1 MGLWENILHP
11 VTNPPCRTE
20 ASSPLRLAA
29 DTFKLHN
36 MWIIA
41 MFYQGIKQVWRKL
54 CTSCTRQVSWQNAC
68 INSGLVNT
76 VKTSAPIKHFY
87 EVKGRINRF
96 CTAAP
101 RTGAVS
107 FFAAA
112 AAREPNARSIS
123 SQTKHLCDVSKRK
136 KKRKRKGRWSTA
148 CLNTLTL
155 IIYHILVRCVEVL
168 LYKKKGAS
176 LQLVSIPYA
185 VRQSSLTQCL
195 RTLHFPCN
203 NSGGVC
209 QVTRRVT
216 VYALPALLEALWWK
230 PISICKK
237 TYRRGW
243 VSSAS
248 SFLSPSSF
256 TVHQPCHQTGQKWP
270 QFHWIYK

>member
-1 MGLWENILHP
+1 MTLLATVCTIKTEYHTHIMTSRTCANIEKYQMISMTRWQRVIKIDFLHQLHSNNYTSYTQTTAQNWKTGKLFAVCLASIKTRLLGTQMRLRENILHP
-11 VTNPPCRTE
+11 ITDPPYRTE
-20 ASSPLRLAA
+20 APSPLRLAA

-54 CTSCTRQVSWQNAC
+54 CTSCTSQVSWQNAC

-101 RTGAVS
+101 GMCAVS

-112 AAREPNARSIS
+112 VAREPNVRSIS

-136 KKRKRKGRWSTA
+136 KRERKRNGRWSTR
-148 CLNTLTL
+148 CLNTLML

-168 LYKKKGAS
+168 LYKK
-176 LQLVSIPYA
+176 
-185 VRQSSLTQCL
+185 
-195 RTLHFPCN
+195 
-203 NSGGVC
+203 
-209 QVTRRVT
+209 
-216 VYALPALLEALWWK
+216 
-230 PISICKK
+230 
-237 TYRRGW
+237 RGPLC
-243 VSSAS
+243 S
-248 SFLSPSSF
+248 
-256 TVHQPCHQTGQKWP
+256 
-270 QFHWIYK
+270 